1 MAMRKVLQCEV
12 LHGEG
17 EVCAAA
23 IYTRQRCPQLVNWY
37 RPLGRVPVVMFHL
50 GSQLW
55 LNPKSHIVTSAPAGH
70 ECSKDGSCQREPAVI
85 GQSCLNKKYSTVLT

>member
-1 MAMRKVLQCEV
+1 VTVREVVQCEV

-37 RPLGRVPVVMFHL
+37 RPLRRVPVTMYHL

-55 LNPKSHIVTSAPAGH
+55 LNPKSHIVTSASAGRKRL
-70 ECSKDGSCQREPAVI
+70 KDGS
-85 GQSCLNKKYSTVLT
+85 